1 MARSLP
7 IQVIE
12 ADQLDAN
19 QRCTAV
25 ADSMKDFSTLIYG
38 QDSQGRNLRTQSVQL
53 ADSRW

>member
-38 QDSQGRNLRTQSVQL
+38 QDSQGRNLRTRVQL

>member
-7 IQVIE
+7 IQVIK

-25 ADSMKDFSTLIYG
+25 ADSMKEISTLIYG
-38 QDSQGRNLRTQSVQL
+38 QDSQGRNLRTRVQL